1 MIYADYNGSAP
12 ICSPVREYLLKRI
25 QSENF
30 ANPSASHELGEK
42 INIWM
47 EKSRKKCAEIL
58 GAEKNQILFNSGA
71 SEGISHIFYSL
82 LDDKA
87 LLKGKKKKKII
98 ISSIEH
104 ACVLKTGHF
113 WQSKGY
119 ELIKL
124 SCTQDGLVNLDELRD
139 YLEQSYPEIA
149 LVSVMAANN
158 ETGVI
163 QPFEKIASLCTKYK
177 VLFFSDTTQYIGKE
191 PFHFNQSGIDFA
203 VSSSHKAGGLM
214 GSGLILAKDM
224 SQLRPFIFGG
234 GQEQGLRA
242 GTQNYLANE
251 TYGIALEHFC
261 EHKDKL
267 DNLRK
272 IRDEFEQMLKASIS
286 DCLVIGEKA
295 PRIPLTSLL
304 AFPGRSGKKIQF
316 AFEQKGI
323 MVTTSSACSDGNNQ
337 ISHVLKAMGFG
348 PEIGH
353 SVVRI
358 SLGAEKAEVQ
368 YREILD
374 TFTRLVKNMS
384 V

>member
-12 ICSPVREYLLKRI
+12 ICPEVREYLLERI
-25 QSENF
+25 QGENF

-58 GAEKNQILFNSGA
+58 GAEKNQVLFNSGA

-82 LDDKA
+82 LGDKA
-87 LLKGKKKKKII
+87 PLKGKEKKKII

-104 ACVLKTGHF
+104 ACVLEAGRF
-113 WQSKGY
+113 WQTKGY

-124 SCTQDGLVNLDELRD
+124 SCTQDGLIHLDELKD
-139 YLEQSYPEIA
+139 HLKKSYPEIV

-163 QPFEKIASLCTKYK
+163 QPFEQIASLCTQYK
-177 VLFFSDTTQYIGKE
+177 VPFFSDTTQYVGKG

-203 VSSSHKAGGLM
+203 VSSSHKVGGLM
-214 GSGLILAKDM
+214 GSGLILAKEM
-224 SQLRPFIFGG
+224 GQLRPFIFGG
-234 GQEQGLRA
+234 GQEHGLRA
-242 GTQNYLANE
+242 GTQNYLAHE
-251 TYGIALEHFC
+251 TYRIALGHFC

-267 DNLRK
+267 DDLRK
-272 IRDEFEQMLKASIS
+272 IRNEFERMMKASIS
-286 DCLVIGEKA
+286 DCLVIGEKS

-304 AFPGRSGKKIQF
+304 AFPGKSGKKMQL
-316 AFEQKGI
+316 ALEQRGI

-348 PEIGH
+348 PEIGQ

-358 SLGAEKAEVQ
+358 SLGGEKAKAQ
-368 YREILD
+368 YEEILEA
-374 TFTRLVKNMS
+374 FTRLVKKMS